1 MFGSIAIV
9 RGTAKNFKGHLV
21 EAFQQGD
28 DLEGMGEIL
37 KHIPGTEDGVCKSLC
52 MNWIDHHANDKEGA
66 FTDVARSM
74 GSGHRRGGGNYAG
87 VIMALDQLDYADAV
101 LSATSPGEYYRAK
114 DQFTDEFLR
123 KCGIRR
129 QMKISNPAL
138 NLSRPGLKRSKPKRS
153 GFMRLGFNMGRS
165 NRAVD
170 TSYARNMAKSIVG
183 DHSASYWSYKIISI
197 HGSAGGH
204 AVAAF
209 VGADAMF
216 FDPNYGIFYFEK
228 ASDFQ
233 NWFGAPGGFLW
244 ETRYIKHL
252 ADDYVIKSYAKSI

>member
-1 MFGSIAIV
+1 MFGSTAIV
-9 RGTAKNFKGHLV
+9 RGTVKNFKGHLI

-28 DLEGMGEIL
+28 DLEGLGQIMR
-37 KHIPGTEDGVCKSLC
+37 HIPGTENGVCKSLC
-52 MNWIDHHANDKEGA
+52 MNWIDHHANDKKGA

-87 VIMALDQLDYADAV
+87 VIMALDQVDYANAV
-101 LSATSPGEYYRAK
+101 LSTTSPGEYYRAK
-114 DQFTDEFLR
+114 DKFTDEFLL

-138 NLSRPGLKRSKPKRS
+138 NLSPPGVKKPRPSKS
-153 GFMRLGFNMGRS
+153 LFQRLGFNTGRS
-165 NRAVD
+165 NRALNA
-170 TSYARNMAKSIVG
+170 SYARNMAQSIVG
-183 DHSASYWSYKIISI
+183 VHSVHYWSYKIISI
-197 HGSAGGH
+197 HGSAGSH
-204 AVAAF
+204 AIAAF

-233 NWFGAPGGFLW
+233 NWFGAPGGFFW
-244 ETRYIKHL
+244 ETGYIKHL
-252 ADDYVIKSYAKSI
+252 CDDYVIKSYAPEI